1 MLSSGAVAVDRGA
14 LRQAYLPVLRSA
26 LTAPLVA
33 EGREGIPAVT
43 GTLQARTRSLP
54 QLTLPPLPG
63 LMCRGRA
70 PCCYRKAL

>member
-43 GTLQARTRSLP
+43 GTLQARARARSLP
-54 QLTLPPLPG
+54 QLTLLAVSC
-63 LMCRGRA
+63 LSRRGQSASLRG
-70 PCCYRKAL
+70 

>member
-43 GTLQARTRSLP
+43 STLQARARARSLP
-54 QLTLPPLPG
+54 QLTLLPLPG
-63 LMCRGRA
+63 PMRPG
-70 PCCYRKAL
+70 